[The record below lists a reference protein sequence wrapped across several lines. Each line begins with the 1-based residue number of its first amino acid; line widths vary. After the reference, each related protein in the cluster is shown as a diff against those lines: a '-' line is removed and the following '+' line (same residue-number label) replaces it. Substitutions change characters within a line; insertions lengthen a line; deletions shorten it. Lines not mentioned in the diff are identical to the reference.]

1 MSQILIKSN
10 KIRTKLLIFISNELN
25 LINKRNKLLINSKL
39 PSNDSNNFE
48 FTILERNIIKNNDI
62 QYKIHNKQKNYNSV
76 PKKYFF
82 DEKQNQNN
90 ISKEHEIFI
99 SPIKKTQKIEISKN
113 KNLLLL
119 TKDDL
124 INNVN
129 NNNNSVIYENNNN
142 NDEKIDKEKMTQNI
156 KILRKFCFT
165 LKKRK
170 LNYVSCKSMRN
181 KSDIIR
187 RKKYSNRKNIN
198 ICSSTC
204 VNVLKENLLKI
215 NYINSIA
222 STEYDNTIDNDNI
235 DTNDDKLILNKKK
248 KKKKSNLFNLY
259 QNEDNHN
266 NDFMNAN
273 NIINLMQL

>member
-82 DEKQNQNN
+82 EEKKNNNNN
-90 ISKEHEIFI
+90 ISKENEIFI

-187 RKKYSNRKNIN
+187 RKKYSRKNIN

-235 DTNDDKLILNKKK
+235 DMKDDKLVFHNKK

-259 QNEDNHN
+259 QNEDAHN

>member
-1 MSQILIKSN
+1 MSQILIESN

-82 DEKQNQNN
+82 EEKKNNNN
-90 ISKEHEIFI
+90 ISKENEIFI

-222 STEYDNTIDNDNI
+222 STEYDNTIDNI
-235 DTNDDKLILNKKK
+235 DTNDDKLVFHNKK

-259 QNEDNHN
+259 QNEDDHN

>member
-1 MSQILIKSN
+1 MSQILIESN

-82 DEKQNQNN
+82 EEKKNNNN
-90 ISKEHEIFI
+90 ISKENEIFI

-235 DTNDDKLILNKKK
+235 DMKDDKLVFHNKK

-259 QNEDNHN
+259 QNEDDHN

>member
-1 MSQILIKSN
+1 MSQILIESN

-82 DEKQNQNN
+82 EEKKNNNN
-90 ISKEHEIFI
+90 ISKENEIFI

-124 INNVN
+124 INNN
-129 NNNNSVIYENNNN
+129 YNNNNSVIYENNN

-187 RKKYSNRKNIN
+187 RKKYSRKNNN

-204 VNVLKENLLKI
+204 VNVLKENLIKV
-215 NYINSIA
+215 NYINSIVA
-222 STEYDNTIDNDNI
+222 TENDKSIDNI
-235 DTNDDKLILNKKK
+235 DINDDKLVFHNKK
-248 KKKKSNLFNLY
+248 KKKKSNYFNLY
-259 QNEDNHN
+259 HNEDNNN

>member
-82 DEKQNQNN
+82 EEKKNNNN
-90 ISKEHEIFI
+90 ISKENEIFI

-222 STEYDNTIDNDNI
+222 STEYDNTKDNDNI
-235 DTNDDKLILNKKK
+235 DMKDDKLVFHNKK

-259 QNEDNHN
+259 QNEDAHN

-273 NIINLMQL
+273 NIINLMQI

>member
-39 PSNDSNNFE
+39 PSTKNFE

-82 DEKQNQNN
+82 EEKKNNNN
-90 ISKEHEIFI
+90 ISKENEIFI

-187 RKKYSNRKNIN
+187 RKKYTNRKNIN

-235 DTNDDKLILNKKK
+235 DTNDDKLVFHNKK
-248 KKKKSNLFNLY
+248 KKKKSNLFKLY
-259 QNEDNHN
+259 QNEDAHN

>member
-82 DEKQNQNN
+82 EEKKNNNN
-90 ISKEHEIFI
+90 ISKENEIFI

-187 RKKYSNRKNIN
+187 RKKYSNRKNIK

-204 VNVLKENLLKI
+204 LNVLKENLLKI

-235 DTNDDKLILNKKK
+235 DMKDNKLVFHNKK

>member
-1 MSQILIKSN
+1 MSQISLIKSN

-39 PSNDSNNFE
+39 PSTKNCE

-62 QYKIHNKQKNYNSV
+62 QYKIHNNKKNYNSV

-82 DEKQNQNN
+82 DEKTNTNN

-119 TKDDL
+119 TNDDL
-124 INNVN
+124 INNNLN
-129 NNNNSVIYENNNN
+129 NSNVNNNSVIYENNNK
-142 NDEKIDKEKMTQNI
+142 EIDKEKMTQNI

-187 RKKYSNRKNIN
+187 RKKYSRKINN

-204 VNVLKENLLKI
+204 VNVLKKNLIKV
-215 NYINSIA
+215 NYINSIVA
-222 STEYDNTIDNDNI
+222 TENDKSIDNI
-235 DTNDDKLILNKKK
+235 DINDNKLVFHNKK
-248 KKKKSNLFNLY
+248 KKKKSNYFNLY
-259 QNEDNHN
+259 HNEDNNN

>member
-1 MSQILIKSN
+1 MSQILIESN

-90 ISKEHEIFI
+90 ISKEHDIFI

-235 DTNDDKLILNKKK
+235 DTNDDKLVFHNKK

-259 QNEDNHN
+259 QNEDDHN